1 MKKNKKNNDKN
12 KLFIML
18 YVVLSCIF
26 MAFIELIIEPNYL
39 IKSII
44 KIIMFFGIPFIIT
57 RLLKINILNN
67 FKINKKEIIKLFKMG
82 IVIYLVG
89 FILYLILKNVFDFSE
104 IVHSLMVDQ
113 QVTKKQL
120 IFVAI
125 YLSFGNSLLEEFMFR
140 LIGFIKLKEYCS
152 RNFAYIFSSIMF
164 SLYHIA
170 MISIGFP
177 LPLTFLSLIGLFIL
191 GILFNWLD
199 EKDNNIY
206 NSWFVHMFC
215 DFLIM
220 TIGFIHM

>member
-125 YLSFGNSLLEEFMFR
+125 YLSFGNSILEEFMFR
-140 LIGFIKLKEYCS
+140 LISFIKLKEYCS

>member
-18 YVVLSCIF
+18 YVVLCCIF

-113 QVTKKQL
+113 QVTEKQL

-125 YLSFGNSLLEEFMFR
+125 YLSFGNSILEEFMFR
-140 LIGFIKLKEYCS
+140 LISFIKLKEYCS

-164 SLYHIA
+164 SFYHIA

-206 NSWFVHMFC
+206 NSWFIHMFC

>member
-125 YLSFGNSLLEEFMFR
+125 YLSFGNSILEEFMFR
-140 LIGFIKLKEYCS
+140 LISFIKLKEYCS
-152 RNFAYIFSSIMF
+152 RNFTYIFSSIMF

>member
-1 MKKNKKNNDKN
+1 MKKNKSINDKN

-113 QVTKKQL
+113 QVTEKQL

-125 YLSFGNSLLEEFMFR
+125 YLSFGNSILEEFMFR
-140 LIGFIKLKEYCS
+140 LISFIKLKEYCS

-164 SLYHIA
+164 SIYHIA

>member
-104 IVHSLMVDQ
+104 IVHSLMFDQ

-125 YLSFGNSLLEEFMFR
+125 YLSFGNSILEEFMFR
-140 LIGFIKLKEYCS
+140 LISFIKLKEYCS

>member
-1 MKKNKKNNDKN
+1 MKKNKKNNDKI

-57 RLLKINILNN
+57 RLLKINILKN

-113 QVTKKQL
+113 QVSKSQFIL
-120 IFVAI
+120 VAI
-125 YLSFGNSLLEEFMFR
+125 YISFGNSLLEEFMFR
-140 LIGFIKLKEYCS
+140 LISFIKLKEYCS

-164 SLYHIA
+164 SFYHIA
-170 MISIGFP
+170 MISIAFP

-220 TIGFIHM
+220 TIGFIYM

>member
-125 YLSFGNSLLEEFMFR
+125 YLSFGNSILEEFMFR
-140 LIGFIKLKEYCS
+140 LISFIKLKEYCS
-152 RNFAYIFSSIMF
+152 RNFAYRFSSIMF
-164 SLYHIA
+164 SIYHIA

-177 LPLTFLSLIGLFIL
+177 LPLIFLSLIGLFIL

>member
-125 YLSFGNSLLEEFMFR
+125 YLSFGNSILEEFMFR
-140 LIGFIKLKEYCS
+140 LISFIKLKEYCS

-164 SLYHIA
+164 SFYHIA

-177 LPLTFLSLIGLFIL
+177 LPLIFLSLIGLFIL